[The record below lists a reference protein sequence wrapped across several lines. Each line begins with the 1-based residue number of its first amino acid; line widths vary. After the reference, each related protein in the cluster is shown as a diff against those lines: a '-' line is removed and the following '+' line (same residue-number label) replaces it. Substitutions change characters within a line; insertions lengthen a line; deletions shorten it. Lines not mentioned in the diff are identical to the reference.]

1 MWYSKR
7 NRKRS
12 SNKTL
17 KGEMEGSSSIPLDTI
32 IIKAVNN
39 GEFEK
44 MLEDLPDVI
53 FDKLKKIIDKSTKWR
68 HEDVYEDNFEEDE
81 TTNNNFYFEKD
92 GDYDCEEEDD
102 ITRLIQIL
110 EANTIKTPK
119 SDVI

>member
-17 KGEMEGSSSIPLDTI
+17 KGGMKGYSSIQLDTI

-68 HEDVYEDNFEEDE
+68 QEDVYEDDFEEDE
-81 TTNNNFYFEKD
+81 TTNKNYYIEKD
-92 GDYDCEEEDD
+92 DDYDFDEEDD
-102 ITRLIQIL
+102 ITQLIQIL
-110 EANTIKTPK
+110 EANYIKNTQE
-119 SDVI
+119 